1 MAGVFDHGSQAQ
13 DGMRSFLDACGLR
26 QSLQLIIE
34 SQTGYEDELRL
45 LNQPFA
51 IVGRDPRADVV
62 LDHPQ
67 VSRRHVYLQVIE
79 GQPFWVDLE
88 SRTGTRGD
96 RASQRFGWLTGGEPL
111 SIGPYSVRRFI
122 GGGNEKGAEHDEVPR
137 DAPLVARTYNRVS
150 LPDVALEFLNGPSQ
164 SMSRPVHRVM
174 SLIGSTS
181 GCKFRLTDPSVS
193 RFHACLLRTSAGLW
207 VVDLLGQSGVFAN
220 EEQVRFGRLV
230 DGDLLRIGRY
240 KIRVRCRPLRDGLR
254 PRTADY
260 DRPAV
265 FNGLPHR
272 KRASSG
278 LESPDWSTTSMP
290 LLPRSA
296 TDNAAQFSVP
306 IQSDSSALKS
316 ELMRLGPTIP
326 GTLTQVDSTESV
338 LVPLV
343 NQFGM
348 MQQQMFDQFQQAI
361 AMMVQ
366 MFGEMHRDQMKVIR
380 EELDRLHELTDE
392 LNALR
397 TELAAHSHEPAD
409 AALRSD
415 VKKATDNRRPVVPAS
430 TAFTLPPV
438 PATQTPQPWDSSN
451 GVDAAQTP
459 QKSMSPVVPTAPVPS
474 MHQPS
479 VNSNLSAAP
488 SFLSNPPAATLSSG
502 TLDESSIVSQTP
514 RAGAARPSDTSRD
527 TVLWLHQ
534 RIAAIQSEQTSRWQ
548 RILKLLPGISS

>member
-1 MAGVFDHGSQAQ
+1 MAGAFDHGSQGE

-26 QSLQLIIE
+26 ESLQLVIE

-51 IVGRDPRADVV
+51 ILGRDPRADVV

-67 VSRRHVYLQVIE
+67 VSRRHVYLQVVE
-79 GQPFWVDLE
+79 SQPFWLDLE

-96 RASQRFGWLTGGEPL
+96 RDAERFGWLAGGEPL
-111 SIGPYSVRRFI
+111 CIGPYSVRRFI
-122 GGGNEKGAEHDEVPR
+122 GGGNDKGVQHAEVPR
-137 DAPLVARTYNRVS
+137 DAPLVARTYNRVP

-207 VVDLLGQSGVFAN
+207 IVDLLGQSGIFVN

-230 DGDLLRIGRY
+230 DGDSIRIGRY

-254 PRTADY
+254 PRTSDY
-260 DRPAV
+260 SRPAV

-272 KRASSG
+272 KRASGG
-278 LESPDWSTTSMP
+278 LESPDWSTTPMP

-296 TDNAAQFSVP
+296 AENAAQFPVP
-306 IQSDSSALKS
+306 IQADSLVPKS
-316 ELMRLGPTIP
+316 ELMRLGTTIP
-326 GTLTQVDSTESV
+326 GKLTQVESTESV

-392 LNALR
+392 LSALR
-397 TELAAHSHEPAD
+397 TELAAHSQEPAD
-409 AALRSD
+409 AALRSN
-415 VKKATDNRRPVVPAS
+415 VKNATDTRRSVAPAS

-438 PATQTPQPWDSSN
+438 SEMQTPQTWDSSN
-451 GVDAAQTP
+451 GVEAAQAL
-459 QKSMSPVVPTAPVPS
+459 QESMGSVLPTAPVRS

-479 VNSNLSAAP
+479 VKSNLSATP
-488 SFLSNPPAATLSSG
+488 PFLSNPPTATSSSG
-502 TLDESSIVSQTP
+502 TLDESSIVSQAL
-514 RAGAARPSDTSRD
+514 RSGAARPGDTSRD

-548 RILKLLPGISS
+548 RILKLLPGMSS